1 MSNPRMRRIHP
12 AWPVAGVAFIA
23 LMGAAGFR
31 AAPGPLM
38 IPLNEEFGWPIST
51 MSVAVSLNILLYGL
65 TAPFAAALMGRFGVR
80 GITMAAL
87 VFIAAGSGLTVF
99 AQAEW
104 ILLIT
109 WGLLIGLGTGSMAL
123 VFVAEISGTWF
134 VKRRGLVTGVLASG
148 SATGQLIFLPL
159 VASLAEN
166 IGWRE
171 ASLVI
176 AATALAVV
184 PLVFFFI
191 RNHPSDLGV
200 DAYGAEPGTTP
211 PRTRRTGAVRLALTT
226 LRDAARTKT
235 FWALA
240 AAFAICGATTNGLVG
255 VHFVPSA
262 HDHGMSITVAAGL
275 LAVVGVFDVVGT
287 IASGW
292 LTDRINPRYLLVG
305 YYTFRG
311 IGLSFLPLLLDMDIH
326 PSIVLFVVVYGL
338 DWVATVPPTIA
349 LCREYFGDRAA
360 IVFGWVFASHQVG
373 AAFAATAAGLVRDV
387 MGTYTYAWL
396 GGAALC
402 LVAAVFSYV
411 VRGTS
416 TSNWA
421 KVTSGG

>member
-1 MSNPRMRRIHP
+1 
-12 AWPVAGVAFIA
+12 
-23 LMGAAGFR
+23 
-31 AAPGPLM
+31 M

-65 TAPFAAALMGRFGVR
+65 TAPFAAALMGRFGIR
-80 GITMAAL
+80 KITMSAL
-87 VFIAAGSGLTVF
+87 VLIAAGSGLTVF

-104 ILLIT
+104 TLLIT

-134 VKRRGLVTGVLASG
+134 VKRRGLVTGVLAAG
-148 SATGQLIFLPL
+148 SATGQLVFLPL
-159 VASLAEN
+159 VASMAEN

-176 AATALAVV
+176 AATALAVI

-211 PRTRRTGAVRLALTT
+211 HRTRRTGAVRLALTT
-226 LRDAARTKT
+226 LRDAARTRT

-292 LTDRINPRYLLVG
+292 LTDRVNPRYLLVG

-311 IGLSFLPLLLDMDIH
+311 IGLSFLPLLLGKDIH

-373 AAFAATAAGLVRDV
+373 AAFAATAAGLVRDA

-402 LVAAVFSYV
+402 LVATVFSYA

-421 KVTSGG
+421 KVTTQG